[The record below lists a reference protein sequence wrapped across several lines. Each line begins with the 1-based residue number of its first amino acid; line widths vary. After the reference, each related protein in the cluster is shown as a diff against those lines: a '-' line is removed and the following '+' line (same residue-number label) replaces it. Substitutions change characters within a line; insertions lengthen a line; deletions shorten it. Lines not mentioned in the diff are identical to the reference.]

1 MKASVLL
8 LVHNHPEEVKR
19 LVDSLKADFDIFIHI
34 DAKSN
39 IPPDMFASEKNV
51 RVIKRYEIRWGSV
64 QMTYATLDL
73 LKMAFEQSC
82 DYYILISG
90 ADLPVRPA
98 REIAAEIAENPDLNY
113 VDCAELPRDD
123 FPLNGGLDR
132 LTLFWEPTFRGKKNF
147 YNVLCALFRKFQRL
161 TGLKRKLIPVKYYG
175 GGQWFNFSKEVVK
188 YILDYTAAHPAFLKQ
203 FRHTRNADEI
213 YFLTLAMHSGCA
225 SKIITDNDK
234 RYIDWESGPEFPRTL
249 RMEDYDRIAASGDF
263 FARKFDPAI
272 DAEIIEKMRRRK

>member
-1 MKASVLL
+1 MKAGILL
-8 LVHNHPEEVKR
+8 LVHNHSEEVKR
-19 LVDSLKADFDIFIHI
+19 LVDSLKADFDIFVHI

-39 IPPDMFASEKNV
+39 IPPDIFASEKNIH
-51 RVIKRYEIRWGSV
+51 VIKRYEIRWGDV

-73 LKMAFEQSC
+73 LKMAYDRSC

-98 REIAAEIAENPDLNY
+98 GELIAEIAGNPELNC

-132 LTLFWEPTFRGKKNF
+132 LTLFWESTFWGKKNF

-161 TGLKRKLIPVKYYG
+161 TGLKRKPIPMKYYG
-175 GGQWFNFSKEVVK
+175 GGQWFNFSREVVK
-188 YILDYTAAHPAFLKQ
+188 YILDYTADNPAFLKQ
-203 FRHTRNADEI
+203 FRHMRNADEI
-213 YFLTLAMHSGCA
+213 YFLTLAMNSGYA
-225 SKIITDNDK
+225 SKIVTCDDK

-263 FARKFDPAI
+263 FARKFDPAV
-272 DAEIIEKMRRRK
+272 DADVIEKMRRR